1 MRSLFS
7 YTSPS
12 IAACHSKTEV
22 SNGTGRGKADC
33 IELMVAYTC
42 IWYGQSSLKALN
54 WSQMLC
60 GPTQML
66 PTRREGQ
73 WNLKQYLL
81 LDKPNSNHRK
91 TCFKLPLPH
100 PRCLCEEHCRR
111 KTWFSTSTKIT
122 SHYTHSHCLN
132 WGKRFF
138 NIQSFSATKYCGEHF
153 EKRQRKEGK
162 SKDAWLLMH
171 GRRVSHSKRSKLGRC

>member
-1 MRSLFS
+1 MHCHLGRGDFSPGDYPTRWLLFLINFTPAMRSLFS

-91 TCFKLPLPH
+91 TCVLNYPSPTHGASARSIAGGKPGLAQAPKLPL
-100 PRCLCEEHCRR
+100 
-111 KTWFSTSTKIT
+111 IT
-122 SHYTHSHCLN
+122 HT
-132 WGKRFF
+132 
-138 NIQSFSATKYCGEHF
+138 AT
-153 EKRQRKEGK
+153 
-162 SKDAWLLMH
+162 A
-171 GRRVSHSKRSKLGRC
+171 